1 MTRLNKKEQYRCC
14 RRRRISLF
22 RKLGIT
28 LLGFASA
35 TIVLA
40 GTVGNEPGEVKA
52 ERRPKYISNGR
63 GQRPFNVTRHTVRL
77 SEIQRSIP
85 KDAIPALVHPVFI
98 TASGVGKLLAPKD
111 RVPGVFLNGETK
123 AYPVR
128 ILNWHELVN
137 DEAGGQPIL
146 VSW

>member
-1 MTRLNKKEQYRCC
+1 MLPTKADLIVPKAWDHVV
-14 RRRRISLF
+14 
-22 RKLGIT
+22 GIC
-28 LLGFASA
+28 LRDDSS
-35 TIVLA
+35 A
-40 GTVGNEPGEVKA
+40 GTAGNEPGEVKV
-52 ERRPKYISNGR
+52 ERRPKSISNGR

-85 KDAIPALVHPVFI
+85 KDAIPALVQPVFT
-98 TASGVGKLLAPKD
+98 TASGAGKLLAPKD
-111 RVPGVFLNGETK
+111 RVLGVYLNGEPK
-123 AYPVR
+123 AYPIR